1 MSTDNSSSFGFQ
13 IRRISD
19 TDSPATQQETE
30 PSPAN
35 TVTTEPPPPKT
46 GTISTT
52 GGRFQTAAKLL
63 AFVGMLAGTGF
74 RHEVVCRRCP
84 DKTWWIEFELPR
96 DQIVHLICTAGGQPF
111 VYDNDQ
117 WHPLTLTGEYA
128 TQADIADPAVGDLIE
143 LADLLMETTLHP
155 KHAGQLTTV
164 HVVVLP
170 ALNRWVLRRAL
181 ALGIQVDIV
190 SALRNPLR
198 GENPASGVLL
208 LRLQAKQGTVPQSLL
223 QAIAALPYTTV
234 AQALGPSDERLL
246 VDIHYRL
253 PLAEN
258 LLGAMIP
265 TDETWLL
272 GAPDIGHWRLKL
284 QGDAVDGFTLL
295 EAPTLPMTE
304 MPTISKAQLP
314 SPLPVQIISDTGA
327 SRRIDAVLLD
337 DTELRWLQTFL
348 ASQPL
353 SETVFLL
360 PGLDKHLLTAPG
372 GLPSQIPFGF
382 PLTHLNPGG
391 LFLETGLNFY
401 PALPETARQ
410 HTFGLGDG
418 QVVVL
423 MKDEA
428 YRFNTDNLIPAW
440 TLWVGKPPMIKE
452 GLGAESQKILAKM
465 AKDLPEIKAKSGLLS
480 FFEKGANKKPKDRTH
495 DLLKEAEL
503 AELNGDFVHAAQLM
517 ERAGEM
523 NAAGR
528 LYEREALQASA

>member
-19 TDSPATQQETE
+19 TDSPATLQETE
-30 PSPAN
+30 PLPAE
-35 TVTTEPPPPKT
+35 TTESPPPKT
-46 GTISTT
+46 ETISTT
-52 GGRFQTAAKLL
+52 GGRFPTAAKLL

-84 DKTWWIEFELPR
+84 DKTWWIEFELPP

-111 VYDNDQ
+111 AHGKAQ
-117 WHPLTLTGEYA
+117 WHPLTLAGESF
-128 TQADIADPAVGDLIE
+128 TTPDTDDPAAGDLIE

-155 KHAGQLTTV
+155 RQAGPLTTV
-164 HVVVLP
+164 YVVVLP
-170 ALNRWVLRRAL
+170 ALSRWVLRRAL
-181 ALGIQVDIV
+181 TLGIQVDIV
-190 SALRNPLR
+190 SALRDPLR

-208 LRLQAKQGTVPQSLL
+208 LRLQAQQGTVPQSLL
-223 QAIAALPYTTV
+223 QAISALPYTTV
-234 AQALGPSDERLL
+234 AQAQGPGDERLL
-246 VDIHYRL
+246 VDIHYRP
-253 PLAEN
+253 PLAES

-265 TDETWLL
+265 TEETWLL
-272 GAPDIGHWRLKL
+272 GAPDIGHWRLTL
-284 QGDAVDGFTLL
+284 QGEAVDGFTLL
-295 EAPTLPMTE
+295 EAPTLPMTD
-304 MPTISKAQLP
+304 MPTISKAGLP
-314 SPLPVQIISDTGA
+314 SPLPVQIISDTGVHN
-327 SRRIDAVLLD
+327 RIDAVLLD

-348 ASQPL
+348 ASQPV

-372 GLPSQIPFGF
+372 GLPSQIPFGL

-410 HTFGLGDG
+410 HTFGLGEG

-440 TLWVGKPPMIKE
+440 ALWVGKPPTIKE

-465 AKDLPEIKAKSGLLS
+465 AKELPEIKAKSGLSS
-480 FFEKGANKKPKDRTH
+480 FMKKSSKKKQKDKTP
-495 DLLKEAEL
+495 DLLKKAERAEL
-503 AELNGDFVHAAQLM
+503 AGNFVQAAQLM
-517 ERAGEM
+517 EQAGEM
-523 NAAGR
+523 SAAGR
-528 LYEREALQASA
+528 LYEREALQSSAI